1 MKVIPRRPYFPFLTD
16 FLEYNQAA
24 NHTIPYTKRM
34 IERYGD
40 ACDVSFL
47 GIRNY
52 FIHDPDVIREMLT
65 SQNALMQ
72 RSYFFK
78 AFRKFLGQGLFTA
91 DGDLHKQQRKLMKPA
106 FYPERIREYARIMV
120 GSAEEEIQNMK
131 SGEVVNVNRA
141 MTRITLKVI
150 TRSMFGSGL
159 DEKQIDEIGDE
170 ITEVLHLINKILQNP
185 VSIYCLIHEIK
196 IPVVK
201 KFFRHREKLDRV
213 VNGIIASYRKSPTP
227 GRNDLLSLLL
237 EAKDEDSGKQM
248 SDEQIRDEVMTVFLA
263 GHETTA
269 LALTWT
275 LNLLS
280 TNSSVEEKVREEL
293 NSVVKNR
300 LPQEGDFQQLVFLK
314 NVFRES
320 LRLYPPAWTIARQTR
335 KEVTINDYH
344 FPKGSVLWTITYLVQ
359 RDPRYFHDPDL
370 FLPERWEEEGVKQI
384 PKYAYFPFG
393 GGARMCIGEGFAW
406 MEGILV
412 LAAILQKVKFEN
424 IGEAP
429 IEIDPVFS
437 LRTKPDLKL
446 KIQLL

>member
-185 VSIYCLIHEIK
+185 VS
-196 IPVVK
+196 
-201 KFFRHREKLDRV
+201 
-213 VNGIIASYRKSPTP
+213 
-227 GRNDLLSLLL
+227 
-237 EAKDEDSGKQM
+237 
-248 SDEQIRDEVMTVFLA
+248 
-263 GHETTA
+263 
-269 LALTWT
+269 
-275 LNLLS
+275 NLLPHS
-280 TNSSVEEKVREEL
+280 
-293 NSVVKNR
+293 
-300 LPQEGDFQQLVFLK
+300 
-314 NVFRES
+314 
-320 LRLYPPAWTIARQTR
+320 
-335 KEVTINDYH
+335 
-344 FPKGSVLWTITYLVQ
+344 
-359 RDPRYFHDPDL
+359 
-370 FLPERWEEEGVKQI
+370 
-384 PKYAYFPFG
+384 
-393 GGARMCIGEGFAW
+393 
-406 MEGILV
+406 
-412 LAAILQKVKFEN
+412 
-424 IGEAP
+424 
-429 IEIDPVFS
+429 
-437 LRTKPDLKL
+437 
-446 KIQLL
+446 